1 MEKRKEQDNTNYNE
15 LNKVLCERIQAGDVK
30 AEEELLDLNKKL
42 IFSIANQTCKVK
54 GFEQM
59 RAFGY
64 EKEDFHQVGRVAM
77 LKAARIYDAKIN
89 DSFGGFAKTV
99 ISNAMW
105 DLKRNGETSYEW
117 KSVGVEQ
124 RLFFDDIPFD
134 ENGWLANSVVDIILA
149 VSERDPCGNYA
160 IKELELEKL
169 RNRFENLLSEREKV
183 YLTFRFGIVDEI
195 ERNLTETARYFHI
208 RSSKA
213 RKIEMAA
220 LKKLREGMLDSL
232 II

>member
-77 LKAARIYDAKIN
+77 LKAARIYDAMLTAFK
-89 DSFGGFAKTV
+89 GFPKWPR
-99 ISNAMW
+99 I
-105 DLKRNGETSYEW
+105 
-117 KSVGVEQ
+117 
-124 RLFFDDIPFD
+124 
-134 ENGWLANSVVDIILA
+134 
-149 VSERDPCGNYA
+149 
-160 IKELELEKL
+160 
-169 RNRFENLLSEREKV
+169 
-183 YLTFRFGIVDEI
+183 
-195 ERNLTETARYFHI
+195 
-208 RSSKA
+208 
-213 RKIEMAA
+213 
-220 LKKLREGMLDSL
+220 
-232 II
+232 